1 MKTEYE
7 EIEDLINEAADSYKP
22 IEEILSEYGFTFEQV
37 LGKANQFRERF
48 FQILKNK
55 EIDTFNISKICY
67 DVVTLLDKD
76 IDNDTIFIYTALL
89 SENGLLFGNI
99 SDDEQKI
106 HLWLDQA
113 DRIELLT
120 ELIKKE
126 PEYQK
131 RFLEL
136 KKYKSKNVMTETD
149 REEQVILYQMAV
161 ENTFLYKYRHSNII
175 LENIGELVR
184 QVNASEVYC
193 QIKPYIYFTVLSRK
207 HKMMAE
213 RKNYI
218 PNIPKIFEYQEY
230 KIYRDNGKNFD
241 TYQSY
246 LELYGQLRESYE
258 DEIDVEFTDYCM
270 TNTSNLTEWFF
281 DNCEPVDYIP
291 MSLNQIID
299 YLSNTILITPEFD
312 DISDFTDKN
321 PVLEIAYENELENDE
336 YLSEFV
342 NAMQNGE
349 DISKYAERLYEQ
361 ANIYA
366 HCSDRKRALI
376 LAQLYLYDYMEEY
389 NRRLLV
395 DSARKLQ
402 YKTVTEK

>member
-136 KKYKSKNVMTETD
+136 KK
-149 REEQVILYQMAV
+149 
-161 ENTFLYKYRHSNII
+161 
-175 LENIGELVR
+175 
-184 QVNASEVYC
+184 
-193 QIKPYIYFTVLSRK
+193 
-207 HKMMAE
+207 
-213 RKNYI
+213 
-218 PNIPKIFEYQEY
+218 
-230 KIYRDNGKNFD
+230 
-241 TYQSY
+241 
-246 LELYGQLRESYE
+246 
-258 DEIDVEFTDYCM
+258 
-270 TNTSNLTEWFF
+270 
-281 DNCEPVDYIP
+281 
-291 MSLNQIID
+291 
-299 YLSNTILITPEFD
+299 
-312 DISDFTDKN
+312 
-321 PVLEIAYENELENDE
+321 
-336 YLSEFV
+336 
-342 NAMQNGE
+342 
-349 DISKYAERLYEQ
+349 
-361 ANIYA
+361 
-366 HCSDRKRALI
+366 
-376 LAQLYLYDYMEEY
+376 
-389 NRRLLV
+389 
-395 DSARKLQ
+395 
-402 YKTVTEK
+402 

>member
-1 MKTEYE
+1 MKSEYE
-7 EIEDLINEAADSYKP
+7 EIEELINEAADSYKP
-22 IEEILSEYGFTFEQV
+22 VEEILSEYGITFEQG
-37 LGKANQFRERF
+37 LGKANQFSEKF
-48 FQILKNK
+48 FDTLKNK
-55 EIDTFNISKICY
+55 KIETFNISKICC
-67 DVVTLLDKD
+67 DVVTLLDTGTD
-76 IDNDTIFIYTALL
+76 DDTIFIYTALL
-89 SENGLLFGNI
+89 TENGLLFGNI
-99 SDDEQKI
+99 SDNKQKI
-106 HLWLDQA
+106 QLWLEQSDKMSA
-113 DRIELLT
+113 
-120 ELIKKE
+120 
-126 PEYQK
+126 
-131 RFLEL
+131 LE
-136 KKYKSKNVMTETD
+136 KYKSKSVATETD

-161 ENTFLYKYRHSNII
+161 ENTFLYKYRHSNIL

-184 QVNASEVYC
+184 QVNASEVYS
-193 QIKPYIYFTVLSRK
+193 QIKSYIYFAVLSRK
-207 HKMMAE
+207 HKMMTE

-218 PNIPKIFEYQEY
+218 PNIPKIFEYHEY
-230 KIYRDNGKNFD
+230 KIYKDNGKNFD

-258 DEIDVEFTDYCM
+258 DEIDGEFTDYCM

-281 DNCEPVDYIP
+281 DNCEPTDYIP
-291 MSLNQIID
+291 MSINQIID
-299 YLSNTILITPEFD
+299 YLSTTIWITPEFN